1 MRIIDTFGQTR
12 MRGFTLLE
20 LLVAMAIFAIISALA
35 LGGLNAVV
43 TQQTIAKDQLQRLA
57 GLQRAL
63 RMMTDDFVQLNPRFV
78 RQVLGEAT
86 DPPLVTDQLGENI
99 VRLSRSGW
107 RNPVPVARGTLQRV
121 QYRIEDEELIR
132 DHWLVMD
139 YPLGIEP
146 RSEVLLENV
155 TDIEIE
161 YLDATDQWSTQWPP
175 LRQGLVTGF
184 IYPRAV
190 RINLDLA
197 DWGEIVRIVDLLE

>member
-1 MRIIDTFGQTR
+1 MRMIDTFGQTR

-20 LLVAMAIFAIISALA
+20 LLVAMAIFAIISVLA
-35 LGGLNAVV
+35 LGGLNAVI

-57 GLQRAL
+57 ALQRAL

-78 RQVLGEAT
+78 RQVLGDAM

-139 YPLGIEP
+139 YPLSVEP

-155 TDIEIE
+155 TEIEIE
-161 YLDATDQWSTQWPP
+161 YLDETDQWSTQWPP
-175 LRQGLVTGF
+175 IRQGLVTGF

>member
-1 MRIIDTFGQTR
+1 MRVINTFGQAR

-20 LLVAMAIFAIISALA
+20 LLVAIAIFAVISALA
-35 LGGLNAVV
+35 MGGLSAVV

-57 GLQRAL
+57 ALQRAL

-78 RQVLGEAT
+78 RQVLGDAT

-139 YPLGIEP
+139 YPLGVEP

-155 TDIEIE
+155 TEIEIE
-161 YLDATDQWSTQWPP
+161 YLDETDQWSTQWPP

>member
-1 MRIIDTFGQTR
+1 MMQTSDICPAAR

-20 LLVAMAIFAIISALA
+20 LLVAMAIFGVISALA

-43 TQQTIAKDQLQRLA
+43 TQQTIAKDQMLRLA
-57 GLQRAL
+57 GLQRAMRL
-63 RMMTDDFVQLNPRFV
+63 MTDDFAQLNPRFV
-78 RQVLGEAT
+78 RQILGDAT

-99 VRLSRSGW
+99 VRLSRSG
-107 RNPVPVARGTLQRV
+107 
-121 QYRIEDEELIR
+121 
-132 DHWLVMD
+132 VMD
-139 YPLGIEP
+139 YPLGAEP

-155 TDIEIE
+155 TEIEIE
-161 YLDATDQWSTQWPP
+161 YLAENDQWSTQWPP
-175 LRQGLVTGF
+175 LQQGLVTTF